1 MTVKSFR
8 FGDWQVD
15 PATNSIGNG
24 AVTRQ
29 LEPRA
34 MDVLLFLCQRQGEV
48 LSAQQLLHECW
59 GSTAFGDNPI
69 HKAIAQLRKAFSD
82 SSATPRYIETIHK
95 RGYRTVAQVVRDY
108 EGVAGEWLHASPFRG
123 LQAFE
128 ERHAAIFFGRKAA
141 IRQLVDGLHE
151 QAGKGCAMLL
161 VLGASGSGKTSLI
174 RAGVLPQLKRDCT
187 LCLDL
192 ADIGDGGLLLTLG
205 SVLLDAEAGPDL
217 PFEHDSA
224 ASLAG
229 RLRDDA
235 PGMVAQ
241 LQERLAGHTLA
252 LFVDSL
258 EVIFRLPQEDE
269 AERMAFLASIELLA
283 QSGCVDVLL
292 ACRNDFYPHL
302 SNYPPLKHLKQRGG
316 HVDLD
321 PPDMAEIAQII
332 RQPALAANLHFAA
345 DPDSGLGLDE
355 VLCAEAQS
363 RSDMLPL
370 LQYCLEQ
377 LYQQRSPDGELSFTV
392 FRTLGGIEGAIGA
405 RAEQVTQALDEA
417 QVAALPGML
426 AQLVCISEDD
436 LPVTSR
442 RLPWATLA
450 DAASQALA
458 QAMVEA
464 RLFVSDLTAGV
475 PTFGIAHD
483 ALLRRWPRAVAWIE
497 NHRHALQLRTRLSL
511 QAARWQASSRSRD
524 FLLPRGT
531 QVNQARDLLQTPGFQ
546 LSALDREYIHASLR
560 RAQRDE
566 RRRAALLAMVAVLA
580 LLASALGLWARASQK
595 QSEQHRIEAEE
606 LMGFMLGDFSDKLRP
621 IGRLDLL
628 DSVSSRALS
637 YLATTHPKDDDNA
650 LVQRAKA
657 LQVIAEIKVAR
668 ADPAGAAK
676 ALLAARQILYSRW
689 DENAAPDKTL
699 LKSLGANAFWLGQID
714 LDQRNWPA
722 AERYFSEY
730 LDFSNRLAAADP
742 DDIDGW
748 IEQSYAHSNLGTVA
762 LRRGATRH
770 AADEFAASIALKS
783 RALARHPGRQDLQMD
798 LANSLSW
805 LASACAKLGLVQEA
819 MTLYQREA
827 ELTLALHQA
836 VPANAQWTQRYA
848 FALWHQASLRAER
861 GDAAA
866 ARDSY
871 AAAESLL
878 QAVTRQDPSNRS
890 WQSALYTV
898 QLEQLKIGEA
908 PPAARIAAL
917 QALEVKL
924 SELVR
929 LEPKKWNLQRLVALT
944 AEQRAKLYWTLQQRD
959 EAHRQLAAATAALE
973 HLHDVAPKD
982 ALVRESLAGTLLL
995 QAEFKRTEQ
1004 DSASARASC
1013 QQAAGLLRPDAGAET
1028 EFRQLSQWARAA
1040 HCAGDEAAAS
1050 MAQAQLNKMQHQQ
1063 VRYVPALALN
1073 FNQKEAQ

>member
-8 FGDWQVD
+8 FGEWRVD
-15 PATNSIGNG
+15 PASNTIEC
-24 AVTRQ
+24 ADMTRQ
-29 LEPRA
+29 LEPRV

-48 LSAQQLLHECW
+48 LSAQQLLNECW

-108 EGVAGEWLHASPFRG
+108 EGIAGEWLHASPFRG

-128 ERHAAIFFGRKAA
+128 EQHAGIFFGRKAA
-141 IRQLVDGLHE
+141 IRQLADGLNE
-151 QAGKGCAMLL
+151 QAGKGCAILL

-174 RAGVLPQLKRDCT
+174 RAGLLPHLARECH

-192 ADIGDGGLLLTLG
+192 ADMADGDLFLALG
-205 SVLLDAEAGPDL
+205 SVLLDGEAGQGML
-217 PFEHDSA
+217 FERDSA
-224 ASLAG
+224 VTLAA
-229 RLRDDA
+229 RLRDDTA
-235 PGMVAQ
+235 GVVAQ
-241 LQERLAGHTLA
+241 LQERLAGRRLA
-252 LFVDSL
+252 LFIDSL
-258 EVIFRLPQEDE
+258 EVIFRLPQDDE
-269 AERMAFLASIELLA
+269 AQRMAFLAAVEQLA

-302 SNYPPLKHLKQRGG
+302 SNYPPLKALKQRGG

-321 PPDMAEIAQII
+321 PPDMAELAQII
-332 RQPALAANLHFAA
+332 RQPALAANLRFAT

-377 LYQQRSPDGELSFTV
+377 LYQQRSPDGELSFAV
-392 FRTLGGIEGAIGA
+392 FRALGGIEGAIGA

-426 AQLVCISEDD
+426 AQLVCIAEDD

-450 DAASQALA
+450 DSASQALA
-458 QAMVEA
+458 KAMVEA

-497 NHRHALQLRTRLSL
+497 NHRHALQLRTRISL
-511 QAARWQASSRSRD
+511 QAARWQSSGRSRD

-546 LSALDREYIHASLR
+546 LSAQDRDYISASLR

-566 RRRAALLAMVAVLA
+566 RRRAALVSMVAVLA
-580 LLASALGLWARASQK
+580 LLASGLGLWARAAQK
-595 QSEQHRIEAEE
+595 QSERHRIEAEE
-606 LMGFMLGDFSDKLRP
+606 LMGFMLGDFTDKLRP

-637 YLATTHPKDDDNA
+637 YLARAYPKDDDNA

-668 ADPAGAAK
+668 ADPAGATQ
-676 ALLAARQILYSRW
+676 ALLAARQILYARW
-689 DENAAPDKTL
+689 DGQAPADKPL
-699 LKSLGANAFWLGQID
+699 LKSLGANAFWLGQIA
-714 LDQRNWPA
+714 LDQRNWPE

-742 DDIDGW
+742 SDIDGW

-770 AADEFAASIALKS
+770 AADEFAASIALKG
-783 RALARHPGRQDLQMD
+783 RALAHSPNRQDLQMD

-805 LASACAKLGLVQEA
+805 LASACAKLGQLDEA
-819 MTLYQREA
+819 MALYQREA

-848 FALWHQASLRAER
+848 FALWHQATLHAER
-861 GDAAA
+861 GDTAA
-866 ARDSY
+866 ARDKF

-890 WQSALYTV
+890 WQAALYTV
-898 QLEQLKIGEA
+898 QLEQLKIAQA

-917 QALEVKL
+917 QDLETRL

-944 AEQRAKLYWTLQQRD
+944 AEQRARLYWSLQQRD
-959 EAHRQLAAATAALE
+959 QAHGQLAAATAALQ
-973 HLHDVAPKD
+973 HLRDVAPAD
-982 ALVRESLAGTLLL
+982 ALVRESLANTLLL
-995 QAEFKRTEQ
+995 QAEFKRAEQ
-1004 DSASARASC
+1004 DEATARASC
-1013 QQAAGLLRPDAGAET
+1013 QQAAGLLQPGIGAET
-1028 EFRQLSQWARAA
+1028 EFRQLSHWARAA
-1040 HCAGDEAAAS
+1040 HCAGDDGAARIAE
-1050 MAQAQLNKMQHQQ
+1050 AQLSKMHHQQ
-1063 VRYVPALALN
+1063 VRYIPTLALN